1 MKTQCR
7 HGHDYTEENSYIS
20 PAGKRQCRICRA
32 ERAKSYREEDKLDRE
47 LLALEERKQLRD
59 KRRVLLE
66 GLKEEEEDKRS
77 LAASEEEN
85 QRVREERV
93 ADAHDR
99 RWERGPEWKEEKEQR
114 IAGILKAAREK
125 AESEIEAPS

>member
-1 MKTQCR
+1 MVTTIRKRIHTYRQP
-7 HGHDYTEENSYIS
+7 ESAS
-20 PAGKRQCRICRA
+20 AGYAVPNGQRVI
-32 ERAKSYREEDKLDRE
+32 
-47 LLALEERKQLRD
+47 ERKQLRD